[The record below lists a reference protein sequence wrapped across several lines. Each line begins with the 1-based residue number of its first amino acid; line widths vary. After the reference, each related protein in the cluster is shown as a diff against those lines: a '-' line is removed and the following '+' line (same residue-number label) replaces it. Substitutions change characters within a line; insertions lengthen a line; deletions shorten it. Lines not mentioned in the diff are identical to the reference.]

1 MRKKGWT
8 LEVTRQAIADV
19 SARARQVGLAF
30 DYDRTVVAN
39 TFDAHR
45 LAHYAASAGKGDD
58 VQERLFKA
66 YFVDGQ
72 NITDH
77 TLLTKLAVDAGLP
90 ADAVRDVL
98 SGTQFAADV
107 HRDIEQAQPLSRPC
121 SSLSSNG
128 LAAAPTQR
136 CDRDFLP

>member
-72 NITDH
+72 NIADH
-77 TLLTKLAVDAGLP
+77 TLLTTLAVDAGLP

-107 HRDIEQAQPLSRPC
+107 HRD
-121 SSLSSNG
+121 
-128 LAAAPTQR
+128 
-136 CDRDFLP
+136 